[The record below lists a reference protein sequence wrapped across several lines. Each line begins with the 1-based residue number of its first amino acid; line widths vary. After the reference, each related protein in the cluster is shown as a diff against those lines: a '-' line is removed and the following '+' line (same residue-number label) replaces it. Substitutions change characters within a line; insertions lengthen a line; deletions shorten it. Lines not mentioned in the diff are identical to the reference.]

1 MIGKIYNVI
10 MNKLLV
16 TMIVLLLIGGCST
29 NWNFENT
36 GLAKEHFDGNM
47 YEYLKS
53 DSYNWDSIRLIIE
66 RAELVPLFE
75 GEDPITFIG
84 PTNHSVRKWMNDK
97 FINCIN
103 DIDKDACIKIVKDHL
118 FAGKI
123 LRDDIPQGKYL
134 TQEGGDVYT
143 TLSGKSIWM
152 GLFYEDYGNVVEGGV
167 RVIYLKED
175 VTIDI
180 ASSNIQPTN
189 GVVHSL
195 SYNYVLGGL

>member
-1 MIGKIYNVI
+1 
-10 MNKLLV
+10 
-16 TMIVLLLIGGCST
+16 MIVLLALGGCST

-84 PTNHSVRKWMNDK
+84 PTNHSVRKWMNNK
-97 FINCIN
+97 FITSIN
-103 DIDKDACIKIVKDHL
+103 DIDKDDRIKIVKDHL

-123 LRDDIPQGKYL
+123 LRDDIPKGEYL

-167 RVIYLKED
+167 RVIYLKGN
-175 VTIDI
+175 VTIDV

>member
-47 YEYLKS
+47 YEYLRS

-75 GEDPITFIG
+75 GKDPISLRSLPFSASKRIR
-84 PTNHSVRKWMNDK
+84 PVRTVSSW
-97 FINCIN
+97 
-103 DIDKDACIKIVKDHL
+103 
-118 FAGKI
+118 
-123 LRDDIPQGKYL
+123 L
-134 TQEGGDVYT
+134 T
-143 TLSGKSIWM
+143 
-152 GLFYEDYGNVVEGGV
+152 
-167 RVIYLKED
+167 
-175 VTIDI
+175 
-180 ASSNIQPTN
+180 
-189 GVVHSL
+189 
-195 SYNYVLGGL
+195 

>member
-47 YEYLKS
+47 YEYLRS

-75 GEDPITFIG
+75 GKDPITFIG

-97 FINCIN
+97 F
-103 DIDKDACIKIVKDHL
+103 IKIVKDHL

-167 RVIYLKED
+167 RVIYLKGD

>member
-1 MIGKIYNVI
+1 MIGKIYSVV
-10 MNKLLV
+10 MSKLLV
-16 TMIVLLLIGGCST
+16 TMIVLLALGGCST

-84 PTNHSVRKWMNDK
+84 PTNHSVRKWMNNK
-97 FINCIN
+97 FITSIN
-103 DIDKDACIKIVKDHL
+103 DIDKDDCIKIVKDHL

-123 LRDDIPQGKYL
+123 
-134 TQEGGDVYT
+134 
-143 TLSGKSIWM
+143 
-152 GLFYEDYGNVVEGGV
+152 
-167 RVIYLKED
+167 
-175 VTIDI
+175 
-180 ASSNIQPTN
+180 
-189 GVVHSL
+189 
-195 SYNYVLGGL
+195 

>member
-47 YEYLKS
+47 YEYLRS

-75 GEDPITFIG
+75 GNDPITFIG

-103 DIDKDACIKIVKDHL
+103 DIDKDACIKIV
-118 FAGKI
+118 
-123 LRDDIPQGKYL
+123 
-134 TQEGGDVYT
+134 T
-143 TLSGKSIWM
+143 
-152 GLFYEDYGNVVEGGV
+152 
-167 RVIYLKED
+167 
-175 VTIDI
+175 
-180 ASSNIQPTN
+180 
-189 GVVHSL
+189 
-195 SYNYVLGGL
+195 

>member
-1 MIGKIYNVI
+1 MIGKIYNVVI
-10 MNKLLV
+10 MSKLLV

-66 RAELVPLFE
+66 KAELVPLFE
-75 GEDPITFIG
+75 GKDPITFIG

-134 TQEGGDVYT
+134 TQEGG
-143 TLSGKSIWM
+143 
-152 GLFYEDYGNVVEGGV
+152 V
-167 RVIYLKED
+167 RVIYLKGD